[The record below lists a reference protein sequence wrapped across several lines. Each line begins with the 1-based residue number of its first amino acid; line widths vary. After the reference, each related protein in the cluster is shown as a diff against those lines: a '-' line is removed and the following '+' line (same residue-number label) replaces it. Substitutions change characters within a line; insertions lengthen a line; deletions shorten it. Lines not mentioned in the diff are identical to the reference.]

1 MTTRI
6 TGKNISQFQAGVLNS
21 AVQLNLINAK
31 EKVTVSGVGSGGT
44 AIINLITQS
53 ILYNNSNA
61 SSNFVV
67 NIRGDGSTTLNSLLS
82 NGESITCC
90 LLNTNGA
97 TAYYAT
103 QIQVDGT
110 TSGVTTK
117 WQTAVPSSGNA
128 SAIDVYSFTV
138 IKTASSTF
146 TVLASQTRFV

>member
-6 TGKNISQFQAGVLNS
+6 TGNNISQFQAGVLNS

-31 EKVTVSGVGSGGT
+31 EKVTVSGSGTSGT
-44 AIINLITQS
+44 AIINIITQS

-61 SSNFVV
+61 GSNFAV
-67 NIRGDGSTTLNSLLS
+67 NIRGDSSTTLNSLLN

-90 LLNTNGA
+90 LLSTNGP

-103 QIQVDGT
+103 SVQVDGT

-117 WQTAVPSSGNA
+117 WQTAVPASGNA